1 MKGCATMNVLVVDDQ
16 PSLRLLLATFLEDVG
31 YRVSGV
37 AHGRDALTSLHQSHA
52 VPGLILLDIAMP
64 VMSGWEFLSAQ
75 QGNRRIAM
83 IPVVVMTALADMT
96 HDGAFPTVV
105 AYLYKPLD
113 LSRLSEVIAAHY
125 RMPLQAK
132 AVGV

>member
-1 MKGCATMNVLVVDDQ
+1 MTVLVVDDQ

-31 YRVSGV
+31 YRVSGA
-37 AHGRDALTSLHQSHA
+37 AHGRDALTYLHQSHEL
-52 VPGLILLDIAMP
+52 PGLILLDIAMP

-75 QGNRRIAM
+75 QRNRRIAA

-96 HDGAFPTVV
+96 HEGVFPAVV

-113 LSRLSEVIAAHY
+113 LRRLSEVIAAHY
-125 RMPLQAK
+125 MTPLQAQ
-132 AVGV
+132 AVGTAY